1 MKRAVASAV
10 AALLAFAAAQTAQA
24 ATWYWTGG
32 GGDLN
37 WFTAANWNSAADG
50 NGDAAGTLASGD
62 SFVFGSL
69 VADDTSIV
77 YNPSSSSFAIG
88 SITFAAGCPRITVNG
103 DKVNGDKIASVG
115 SIANN
120 SSYQAVF
127 NNAVNFSG
135 KLDITQSG
143 ATVKFAG
150 GATGT
155 QLARA
160 LDIHGKYT
168 STISSTAF
176 TEYEGT
182 KVCSDGKYYLPNATF
197 HKHNADFHMQNGGY
211 AEVKKALIKQHN
223 YGKKLLG
230 TFAEGAVFKITEDFE
245 VNGNGKSSYITH
257 YFCDSGN
264 GTLVA
269 ERIRTIQGGCL
280 VPARYN
286 IIGSGG
292 IIRGRYGYV
301 RPFNKGTHEFGSY
314 ANWTMA
320 YDSAGSNTGTEFFVI
335 YKESSTT
342 TTALIFNTTDYYDG
356 VTRRTIT
363 SEAPIGAENAS
374 SAAAMS
380 MTVKGAGRFVFAN
393 TAPMAN
399 IFSGGLTVQDSATV
413 EVKKNSCPGKGKVSL
428 NGTSTLELRSG
439 ASVVGALTLGGSRR
453 VILPE
458 AGTATISGKASFW
471 NDAGIC
477 FHVGETGNAKLS
489 FGTTPEF
496 QKNITISFTEDSEP
510 SFGCSYTLTQGAGLT
525 ALETDTTSFKLADG
539 VRGKLSV
546 ENGELVYTVP
556 RYFCITVR

>member
-1 MKRAVASAV
+1 
-10 AALLAFAAAQTAQA
+10 
-24 ATWYWTGG
+24 
-32 GGDLN
+32 LN
-37 WFTAANWNSAADG
+37 WFTAANWNSAEEG
-50 NGDAAGTLASGD
+50 TGDDAETLASGD

-69 VADDTSIV
+69 VANNTSIV

-88 SITFAAGCPRITVNG
+88 SITFAAGCSKITVNG
-103 DKVNGDKIASVG
+103 DGIASVG

-127 NNAVNFSG
+127 NNAVKFSG
-135 KLDITQSG
+135 KLDITQSS

-176 TEYEGT
+176 VEVGGT

-197 HKHNADFHMQNGGY
+197 HKHNADFHMLNGGY
-211 AEVKKALIKQHN
+211 AEVKKALIKQN
-223 YGKKLLG
+223 DAGKKLLG
-230 TFAEGAVFKITEDFE
+230 TFTEGAVFKITDDFE
-245 VNGNGKSSYITH
+245 VNANNLSGYRTH
-257 YFCDSGN
+257 YFCNSGN
-264 GTLVA
+264 GTLIA
-269 ERIRTIQGGCL
+269 KKIRTIGGGCL

-292 IIRGRYGYV
+292 ILRGRYGYV
-301 RPFNKGTHEFGSY
+301 RPFNSGTHEFGSY
-314 ANWTMA
+314 GDWTMA
-320 YDSAGSNTGTEFFVI
+320 YDSAGSNTGTEYFII

-342 TTALIFNTTDYYDG
+342 ATSLIFNTTDYYDG
-356 VTRRTIT
+356 TIARKIT
-363 SEAPIGAENAS
+363 DEAPIGAANAD

-393 TAPMAN
+393 TSNAAN

-413 EVKKNSCPGKGKVSL
+413 EVKKNSCPGKGKVAL
-428 NGTSTLELRSG
+428 NGKSTLELRSG
-439 ASVVGALTLGGSRR
+439 ASVAGALTLGASRR
-453 VILPE
+453 VVLPE
-458 AGTATISGKASFW
+458 VGTATISGKASFW

-477 FHVGETGNAKLS
+477 FHIGESGNAKLA

-496 QKNITISFTEDSEP
+496 QKNITISLTDDSKP
-510 SFGCSYTLTQGAGLT
+510 SLGRSYTLTQGAGLT
-525 ALETDTTSFKLADG
+525 ALSTDTTSFKLADG

-546 ENGELVYTVP
+546 ENGELVYTLP